1 MFKEIEAAMQVS
13 MRNALGMM
21 TNKPIDGL
29 MDDLIIMKVQEQFFL
44 SMLIEMILI
53 KFQMLSF

>member
-1 MFKEIEAAMQVS
+1 MQVS